1 MGHHQDG
8 EGDGELEGE
17 HAIIP
22 NIDTFEDA
30 QIGVDVDEHLKDW
43 SEDTYHRVDAVEV
56 GE

>member
-43 SEDTYHRVDAVEV
+43 PEDTYHRVDAVEV